1 MIMLQTVLFSL
12 FGFAMGSI
20 LYSYLLPKLFTGLDI
35 TQCSED
41 GNPGATNA
49 ILYGSVRLGA
59 LCLALDIAKG
69 ALPVFWATRV
79 LDPSSY
85 LFVPVMLAP
94 VLGHAFSPFL
104 KGRGGKGIA
113 VTFGV
118 LLGVLPL
125 SPMVFSLAALLLFFT
140 FVIKITPDG
149 VRVILAMLLFLILC
163 FQFDFIV
170 HYNFCDISMRIT
182 NCYDCLIFFC
192 LHCSFNKN
200 TTCNATQFNCN
211 LALINHFLRFYIIF
225 RCNICKRL
233 QSLVCISC
241 YYT

>member
-163 FQFDFIV
+163 FRFHRAFPPLAAGAMLCATVVIAKHLMNFDRTPVKIGLYWHIRQV
-170 HYNFCDISMRIT
+170 EHRQKK
-182 NCYDCLIFFC
+182 
-192 LHCSFNKN
+192 H
-200 TTCNATQFNCN
+200 QEE
-211 LALINHFLRFYIIF
+211 HP
-225 RCNICKRL
+225 
-233 QSLVCISC
+233 
-241 YYT
+241 